1 MSDQLYFSRDTKMYV
16 AFKDHDGAYQAAF
29 EVPILDG
36 FGFSQA
42 NNTSEIT
49 LSEME
54 SSTGVSR
61 RGRRLFNDS
70 LAPAEWN
77 CSTYVRPF
85 KGAASGSDYTA
96 TEHHAIEE
104 VLWAAMAGADHYDTT
119 THHFES
125 DKFGTGG
132 TEATVTDS
140 SATNLTVAFT
150 ESNRANLNPVDFFFV
165 METNATNPVV
175 YKIVDAVVNEATI
188 NFEVDGIATI
198 EWSGFGKDIKDVTGD
213 TTVAGSEPSSGLTTG
228 DIYLDSGAGNLF
240 HIYNGSALL
249 ETKDEGTGS
258 TSNFIR
264 NRVTSLSIDPADTT
278 NFPGAVGTGGDGE
291 NDGNYHITLTG
302 GSITISNN
310 IEFLTPETLGSVNLP
325 LENVTGARSITGT
338 LNCYV
343 VLNTVNNTG
352 SSTDLFNDMK
362 ATDALALVNNSF
374 GLVINVGGTDTTKPR
389 FKINMPKCHL
399 EIPTHSIED
408 VLSFETN
415 FHALGTDISSADEID
430 LTYFGA

>member
-16 AFKDHDGAYQAAF
+16 AFKDHSGAYQAAF

-54 SSTGVSR
+54 SSTGTSR

-85 KGAASGSDYTA
+85 KGASAGDYTNN
-96 TEHHAIEE
+96 EHHAVEE
-104 VLWAAMAGADHYDTT
+104 VLWAAMAGADHYDTA

-125 DKFGTGG
+125 EKFGDNPGDPANV
-132 TEATVTDS
+132 EATVTDCDGTDLNIS
-140 SATNLTVAFT
+140 FLQ
-150 ESNRANLNPVDFFFV
+150 SNRANLNPIDLFFV
-165 METNATNPVV
+165 METSATNPVV
-175 YKIVDAVVNEATI
+175 YKVEDAVVNEATI

-198 EWSGFGKDIKDVTGD
+198 EWSGFGKDIKDVSGD
-213 TTVAGSEPSSGLTTG
+213 TTVADNAPSTDLANG
-228 DIYLDSGAGNLF
+228 DIWLEGDNDNAF
-240 HIYNGSALL
+240 AIYQGSAFI
-249 ETKDEGTGS
+249 TAKDEGVAS

-264 NRVTSLSIDPADTT
+264 NRVTSLSITASDTDT
-278 NFPGAVGTGGDGE
+278 FPGASSDGAY
-291 NDGNYHITLTG
+291 NITLTG
-302 GSITISNN
+302 GSVTISNN
-310 IEFLTPETLGSVNLP
+310 VEYLTPETLGSVNLP

-343 VLNTVNNTG
+343 VLNTSSNNGT
-352 SSTDLFNDMK
+352 STDLFNDMK
-362 ATDALALVNNSF
+362 STDALALVNNEF
-374 GLVINVGGTDTTKPR
+374 ALAVNVGGTDTSKPR

-399 EIPTHSIED
+399 EIPSHSIED
-408 VLSFETN
+408 VISFETN
-415 FHALGTDISSADEID
+415 FHALGTDISSADEVD

>member
-16 AFKDHDGAYQAAF
+16 AFKDHGGAYQAAF
-29 EVPILDG
+29 EIPILDG

-85 KGAASGSDYTA
+85 KGASSGSDYTA
-96 TEHHAIEE
+96 TEHHAVEE

-125 DKFGTGG
+125 DKFNSGG
-132 TEATVTDS
+132 AEATVTESD
-140 SATNLTVAFT
+140 ATDLNVVFT
-150 ESNRANLNPVDFFFV
+150 QSNRANLNPVDIFFV

-198 EWSGFGKDIKDVTGD
+198 EWSGFGKDIKDVTAD
-213 TTVAGSEPSSGLTTG
+213 TTVAGSEPSSSLAVGDVFLDTG
-228 DIYLDSGAGNLF
+228 ASNLF
-240 HIYNGSALL
+240 HIYDGSAFL
-249 ETKDEGTGS
+249 EAKDEGTAS

-264 NRVTSLSIDPADTT
+264 NRVTSLTVSPDNTT
-278 NFPGAVGTGGDGE
+278 LFPGDGAGTDRY
-291 NDGNYHITLTG
+291 NLTLTG
-302 GSITISNN
+302 GSITVSNN
-310 IEFLTPETLGSVNLP
+310 LEFLTPETLGSVNLP

-343 VLNTVNNTG
+343 VFNTADNGGT
-352 SSTDLFNDMK
+352 STDLFNDMK

-415 FHALGTDISSADEID
+415 FHALGTSISDADEID

>member
-16 AFKDHDGAYQAAF
+16 AFKDHGGAYQAAF
-29 EVPILDG
+29 EIPILDG

-96 TEHHAIEE
+96 TEHHAVEE

-125 DKFGTGG
+125 DKFKSGS

-140 SATNLTVAFT
+140 SPADLNVLFT
-150 ESNRANLNPVDFFFV
+150 QSNRANLNPVDIFFV
-165 METNATNPVV
+165 LETNATNPIV
-175 YKIVDAVVNEATI
+175 YKVVDAVVNEATL

-198 EWSGFGKDIKDVTGD
+198 EWSGFGKDIKDITGD
-213 TTVAGSEPSSGLTTG
+213 TTVASSAPESSLATG
-228 DIYLDSGAGNLF
+228 DVYLDSGAANLF
-240 HIYNGSALL
+240 HIYDGSEFL
-249 ETKDEGTGS
+249 EAKDEGTES

-264 NRVTSLSIDPADTT
+264 NRVTSLTVTPANTT
-278 NFPGAVGTGGDGE
+278 LFGGDGAGDDRY
-291 NDGNYHITLTG
+291 NLTLTG

-310 IEFLTPETLGSVNLP
+310 VEFLTPETLGSVNLP

-343 VLNTVNNTG
+343 VFNTSDNGGT
-352 SSTDLFNDMK
+352 STDLFNDMK
-362 ATDALALVNNSF
+362 ATNALAQVNNSF
-374 GLVINVGGTDTTKPR
+374 GLVVNVGGTDTTKPR

-415 FHALGTDISSADEID
+415 FHALGTSISSADEID

>member
-16 AFKDHDGAYQAAF
+16 AFKDHGGTYQAAF

-85 KGAASGSDYTA
+85 KGASSGSDYTA
-96 TEHHAIEE
+96 TEHHAVEE

-125 DKFGTGG
+125 DKFGTGDPLV
-132 TEATVTDS
+132 EETVTDS
-140 SATNLTVAFT
+140 SPTELTIAFT
-150 ESNRANLNPVDFFFV
+150 QSNRANLNPIDIFFV
-165 METNATNPVV
+165 METNTTNPVV

-198 EWSGFGKDIKDVTGD
+198 EWSGFGKDIKDVTAD
-213 TTVAGSEPSSGLTTG
+213 TTVDSSEPSTGLAIG
-228 DIYLDSGAGNLF
+228 DIYLDSGVDNLF
-240 HIYNGSALL
+240 HIYDGSTFL
-249 ETKDEGTGS
+249 EVKDEGTGS

-264 NRVTSLSIDPADTT
+264 NRVTSLTVSPANTT
-278 NFPGAVGTGGDGE
+278 LFPGDGADADRY
-291 NDGNYHITLTG
+291 NLTLTG

-343 VLNTVNNTG
+343 VFNTSDNGGT
-352 SSTDLFNDMK
+352 STDLFNDMK

-374 GLVINVGGTDTTKPR
+374 GLVINVGGTDTNKPR

-415 FHALGTDISSADEID
+415 FHALGTSISDADEID

>member
-1 MSDQLYFSRDTKMYV
+1 MSDQLYFSRDTKMYA
-16 AFKDHDGAYQAAF
+16 AFKDHAGAYQAVF
-29 EVPILDG
+29 EIPILDG

-85 KGAASGSDYTA
+85 KATTAGGDYSNND
-96 TEHHAIEE
+96 HHAVEE
-104 VLWAAMAGADHYDTT
+104 VLWAAMAGADHYDTA
-119 THHFES
+119 THNFES
-125 DKFGTGG
+125 DKFGSGG
-132 TEATVTDS
+132 TEAAVTTSD
-140 SATNLTVAFT
+140 ATDLNVSFAR
-150 ESNRANLNPVDFFFV
+150 SNRANLNPIDLFFV
-165 METNATNPVV
+165 METSAANPLV

-213 TTVAGSEPSSGLTTG
+213 TSVQTAAPSADLATG
-228 DIYLDSGAGNLF
+228 DVFLDSDADLLF
-240 HIYNGSALL
+240 HVYDGSNFLAA
-249 ETKDEGTGS
+249 KDEATTS

-264 NRVTSLSIDPADTT
+264 NRVTSLTIDPANDSL
-278 NFPGAVGTGGDGE
+278 FPGDGDGDSRY
-291 NDGNYHITLTG
+291 NVTLTG
-302 GSITISNN
+302 GSVTISNN

-325 LENVTGARSITGT
+325 LENVTGARTITGT

-343 VLNTVNNTG
+343 VYNTSSNGGT
-352 SSTDLFNDMK
+352 STDLFNDMK

-374 GLVINVGGTDTTKPR
+374 GLVVNVGGTDTTKPR

-430 LTYFGA
+430 LTYFGV

>member
-16 AFKDHDGAYQAAF
+16 AFKDHGGTYQAAF

-96 TEHHAIEE
+96 TEHHAVEE
-104 VLWAAMAGADHYDTT
+104 VLWAAMAGADHYDTA

-125 DKFGTGG
+125 DKFKTGS

-140 SATNLTVAFT
+140 DTTDLNVAFT
-150 ESNRANLNPVDFFFV
+150 QSNRANLNPVDIFFV

-175 YKIVDAVVNEATI
+175 YKVVDAVVNEATI

-198 EWSGFGKDIKDVTGD
+198 EWSGFGKDIKDVTAD
-213 TTVAGSEPSSGLTTG
+213 TTVAGSEPSSSLAVGDVFLDTG
-228 DIYLDSGAGNLF
+228 AANLF
-240 HIYNGSALL
+240 HIYDGSNFL
-249 ETKDEGTGS
+249 EAKDEGTAS

-264 NRVTSLSIDPADTT
+264 NRVTSLTVTPANTT
-278 NFPGAVGTGGDGE
+278 LFAGDGAGDDRY
-291 NDGNYHITLTG
+291 NLTLTG
-302 GSITISNN
+302 GSVTISNN

-343 VLNTVNNTG
+343 VFNTSDNGGT
-352 SSTDLFNDMK
+352 STDLFNDMK

-415 FHALGTDISSADEID
+415 FHALGTNISSADEID

>member
-1 MSDQLYFSRDTKMYV
+1 MSDQLYFSRDTKMFV
-16 AFKDHDGAYQAAF
+16 AFKDHGGAYQMAF
-29 EVPILDG
+29 EIPILDG

-49 LSEME
+49 LAEME
-54 SSTGVSR
+54 SSTGKSR

-96 TEHHAIEE
+96 TEHHAVEE
-104 VLWAAMAGADHYDTT
+104 VLWAAMAGSDHYDTT

-125 DKFGTGG
+125 DKFKTGAV
-132 TEATVTDS
+132 EATVTDS
-140 SATNLTVAFT
+140 DATDLNINFSQ
-150 ESNRANLNPVDFFFV
+150 SNRANLNPIDIFFV
-165 METNATNPVV
+165 METNSTNPVV
-175 YKIVDAVVNEATI
+175 YKIVDAVVNEATL

-198 EWSGFGKDIKDVTGD
+198 EWSGFGKDIKDVTAD
-213 TTVAGSEPSSGLTTG
+213 TTVDASEPSSGLATG
-228 DIYLDSGAGNLF
+228 DIYLDSGADNLF
-240 HIYNGSALL
+240 HIYNGSAFV
-249 ETKDEGTGS
+249 EAKDEGVAS

-264 NRVTSLSIDPADTT
+264 NRVTSLTIAPADTVT
-278 NFPGAVGTGGDGE
+278 FPGDGDDAGGRY
-291 NDGNYHITLTG
+291 NLTLTG
-302 GSITISNN
+302 GSVTISNN

-325 LENVTGARSITGT
+325 LENVTGARSISGT

-343 VLNTVNNTG
+343 VYNTADNGG

-362 ATDALALVNNSF
+362 ATDALALVNNQF

-389 FKINMPKCHL
+389 LKLNMPKCHL

-415 FHALGTDISSADEID
+415 FHALGTDIASTDEID
-430 LTYFGA
+430 LTYLGV

>member
-1 MSDQLYFSRDTKMYV
+1 MSDQLYFSRDTKMYA
-16 AFKDHDGAYQAAF
+16 AFKDHGGAYQAVF
-29 EVPILDG
+29 EIPILDG

-85 KGAASGSDYTA
+85 KGVSTSDGGGDYVTG
-96 TEHHAIEE
+96 EHHAVEE
-104 VLWAAMAGADHYDTT
+104 VLWAAMAGADHYDTA

-125 DKFGTGG
+125 DKFKDGSNV
-132 TEATVTDS
+132 EAEVTAAG
-140 SATNLTVAFT
+140 ATNMTVSFAQ
-150 ESNRANLNPVDFFFV
+150 SNRANLNPIDLFFV
-165 METNATNPVV
+165 METSAANPLV

-213 TTVAGSEPSSGLTTG
+213 TTVQAAAPTASLATG
-228 DIYLDSGAGNLF
+228 DVFLDSDADLLF
-240 HIYNGSALL
+240 HVYDGSSFLAA
-249 ETKDEGTGS
+249 KDEATTS
-258 TSNFIR
+258 TNNFIR
-264 NRVTSLSIDPADTT
+264 NRVTSLTIDPANDSL
-278 NFPGAVGTGGDGE
+278 FPGDGSGDSRY
-291 NDGNYHITLTG
+291 NVTLTG
-302 GSITISNN
+302 GSVTISNN

-325 LENVTGARSITGT
+325 LENVTGARTVTGT

-343 VLNTVNNTG
+343 VFNTSSNGGT
-352 SSTDLFNDMK
+352 STDLFNDMK

-374 GLVINVGGTDTTKPR
+374 GLIINVGGTDTTKPR

-430 LTYFGA
+430 LTYTGV

>member
-16 AFKDHDGAYQAAF
+16 AFKDHAGVYQAAF
-29 EVPILDG
+29 EIPVLDG

-54 SSTGVSR
+54 SSTGTSR

-77 CSTYVRPF
+77 CSTYIRPF

-96 TEHHAIEE
+96 NEHHAVEE
-104 VLWAAMAGADHYDTT
+104 VLWGMMAGADHYDTT

-125 DKFGTGG
+125 EKFGDGSD
-132 TEATVTDS
+132 EATVTESDG
-140 SATNLTVAFT
+140 TDLNIAFT
-150 ESNRANLNPVDFFFV
+150 HSNRANLNPVDIFFV
-165 METNATNPVV
+165 METSATSPVV
-175 YKIVDAVVNEATI
+175 YKIADAVVNEATI
-188 NFEVDGIATI
+188 NFEVDGIATV
-198 EWSGFGKDIKDVTGD
+198 EWSGFGKDIKDVSAD
-213 TTVAGSEPSSGLTTG
+213 TTVADTAPSSSLATG
-228 DIYLDSGAGNLF
+228 DIFLDTDIDNLF
-240 HIYNGSALL
+240 HIYSGSAFLPA
-249 ETKDEGTGS
+249 KDEGTAS

-264 NRVTSLSIDPADTT
+264 NRVTTLTVAAQSGNDANGPFVGAAD
-278 NFPGAVGTGGDGE
+278 DGIY
-291 NDGNYHITLTG
+291 NLTLTG
-302 GSITISNN
+302 GSVTITNN

-343 VLNTVNNTG
+343 VRNTTSNVGT
-352 SSTDLFNDMK
+352 SSALFNDMK
-362 ATDALALVNNSF
+362 KSDALALVNNDFS
-374 GLVINVGGTDTTKPR
+374 LVLNIGGTDTTKPR
-389 FKINMPKCHL
+389 FKVNMPTCHL

-408 VLSFETN
+408 VISFETN
-415 FHALGTDISSADEID
+415 FHALGSNISAADEID

>member
-16 AFKDHDGAYQAAF
+16 AFKDHAGVYQAAF
-29 EVPILDG
+29 EIPVLDG

-54 SSTGVSR
+54 SSTGTSR

-77 CSTYVRPF
+77 CSTYIRPF
-85 KGAASGSDYTA
+85 KGASSGSDYTA
-96 TEHHAIEE
+96 NEHHAVEE
-104 VLWAAMAGADHYDTT
+104 VLWGMMAGADHYDTT

-125 DKFGTGG
+125 DKFGDGSD
-132 TEATVTDS
+132 EATVTESDV
-140 SATNLTVAFT
+140 TDLNIAFT
-150 ESNRANLNPVDFFFV
+150 HSNRANLNPVDIFFV

-175 YKIVDAVVNEATI
+175 YKIADAVVNEATI
-188 NFEVDGIATI
+188 NFEVDGIATV
-198 EWSGFGKDIKDVTGD
+198 EWSGFGKDIKDVSAD
-213 TTVAGSEPSSGLTTG
+213 TTVAATAPSASLDTG
-228 DIYLDSGAGNLF
+228 DIFLDSDIDNLF
-240 HIYNGSALL
+240 HIYSGSAFLPA
-249 ETKDEGTGS
+249 KDEGTAS

-264 NRVTSLSIDPADTT
+264 NRVTTLTVAAQSGNDANGPFVGAD
-278 NFPGAVGTGGDGE
+278 NNGIY
-291 NDGNYHITLTG
+291 NLTLTG
-302 GSITISNN
+302 GSITITNN

-325 LENVTGARSITGT
+325 LDNVTGARSITGT

-343 VLNTVNNTG
+343 VRNT
-352 SSTDLFNDMK
+352 SSNVGTSSALFNDMK
-362 ATDALALVNNSF
+362 KSDALALVNNDFS
-374 GLVINVGGTDTTKPR
+374 LVLNVGGTDTTKPR
-389 FKINMPKCHL
+389 FKVNMPTCHL

-408 VLSFETN
+408 VISFETN
-415 FHALGTDISSADEID
+415 FHALGSNISAADEID

>member
-1 MSDQLYFSRDTKMYV
+1 MSDQLYFSRDTKMYA
-16 AFKDHDGAYQAAF
+16 AFKDHDNAYQAVF
-29 EVPILDG
+29 EIPILDG

-49 LSEME
+49 LTEME
-54 SSTGVSR
+54 SAAGESR

-77 CSTYVRPF
+77 CSTYIRPF
-85 KGAASGSDYTA
+85 KADGTGDYVN
-96 TEHHAIEE
+96 TEHHAVEE
-104 VLWAAMAGADHYDTT
+104 VLWAAMAGADHYDTS

-125 DKFGTGG
+125 DKFKTGS
-132 TEATVTDS
+132 TEATVTAAS
-140 SATNLTVAFT
+140 TTNMTVSFAQ
-150 ESNRANLNPVDFFFV
+150 SNRANLSPIDIFFV
-165 METNATNPVV
+165 METSPANPVV

-198 EWSGFGKDIKDVTGD
+198 EWSGFGKDIKDVTAD
-213 TTVAGSEPSSGLTTG
+213 TTVAADAPSSGLAVG
-228 DIYLDSGAGNLF
+228 DIFLESDNGLHFSIYDGSSFLAAKDDGA
-240 HIYNGSALL
+240 
-249 ETKDEGTGS
+249 GS

-264 NRVTSLSIDPADTT
+264 NRVTSLSIDPANDTL
-278 NFPGAVGTGGDGE
+278 FPGDGSGDSRY
-291 NDGNYHITLTG
+291 NLTLTG
-302 GSITISNN
+302 GSITIANN

-325 LENVTGARSITGT
+325 LDNVTGARSITGT

-343 VLNTVNNTG
+343 VFNTSDNGGT
-352 SSTDLFNDMK
+352 STDLFNDMK
-362 ATDALALVNNSF
+362 ATNALALVNNSF
-374 GLVINVGGTDTTKPR
+374 GLILNVGGTDTNKPR
-389 FKINMPKCHL
+389 FKINLPKCHL

-415 FHALGTDISSADEID
+415 FHALGTSISDADEID

>member
-16 AFKDHDGAYQAAF
+16 AFKDHGGTYQAAF
-29 EVPILDG
+29 EVPILEG

-54 SSTGVSR
+54 SATGTSR

-96 TEHHAIEE
+96 TEHHAVEE
-104 VLWAAMAGADHYDTT
+104 VLWAAMAGADHYDTA

-125 DKFGTGG
+125 DKFKSGS

-140 SATNLTVAFT
+140 SAADLNVEFT
-150 ESNRANLNPVDFFFV
+150 HSNRANLNPIDLFFV
-165 METNATNPVV
+165 METNTTNPLV

-198 EWSGFGKDIKDVTGD
+198 EWSGFGKDIKDVTAD
-213 TTVAGSEPSSGLTTG
+213 TTVAGSAPSSSLAVG
-228 DIYLDSGAGNLF
+228 DVFLDTAAANLF
-240 HIYNGSALL
+240 HIYDGSSFL
-249 ETKDEGTGS
+249 EAKDEGTAS

-264 NRVTSLSIDPADTT
+264 NRVTSLTVTPADLT
-278 NFPGAVGTGGDGE
+278 NFPGDGAGDDRY
-291 NDGNYHITLTG
+291 NLTLTG
-302 GSITISNN
+302 GSITVSNN

-343 VLNTVNNTG
+343 VFNTSNNGGT
-352 SSTDLFNDMK
+352 STDLFNDMK

-430 LTYFGA
+430 LSYFGA

>member
-1 MSDQLYFSRDTKMYV
+1 MSNQLYFSRDTKMYA
-16 AFKDHDGAYQAAF
+16 AFKDHSGAYQAVF
-29 EVPILDG
+29 EIPILDG

-54 SSTGVSR
+54 SSTGTSR

-85 KGAASGSDYTA
+85 KGASSGSDYTA
-96 TEHHAIEE
+96 TEHHAVEE

-119 THHFES
+119 SHHFES
-125 DKFGTGG
+125 DKFKVGAA
-132 TEATVTDS
+132 EATVTDS
-140 SATNLTVAFT
+140 DASDLNIAFT
-150 ESNRANLNPVDFFFV
+150 HSNRANLNPIDLFFV
-165 METNATNPVV
+165 METSSASPLV

-198 EWSGFGKDIKDVTGD
+198 EWSGFGKDIKDVTPD
-213 TTVAGSEPSSGLTTG
+213 TTVATTAPTSDLATG
-228 DIYLDSGAGNLF
+228 DIFLDSDNALKFNV
-240 HIYNGSALL
+240 YSGSAFV
-249 ETKDEGTGS
+249 ETKDEGTTS

-264 NRVTSLSIDPADTT
+264 NRITSLTISPGDTT
-278 NFPGAVGTGGDGE
+278 LFPGDASGGDRY
-291 NDGNYHITLTG
+291 NLTLTG

-310 IEFLTPETLGSVNLP
+310 VEFLTPETLGSVNLP

-343 VLNTVNNTG
+343 VYNGASNGGT
-352 SSTDLFNDMK
+352 STDLFNDMK
-362 ATDALALVNNSF
+362 ATDALALVNNEF
-374 GLVINVGGTDTTKPR
+374 GLVLNVGGTTAGTPR

-415 FHALGTDISSADEID
+415 FHALGTSISDADEID
-430 LTYFGA
+430 LTYLVS